1 MLRELS
7 AGARHQGVVA
17 VARAI
22 ERAVTLDDVLADVRS
37 DTLLLVLDQVT
48 DPRNLGACLRVADA
62 AAVDAVVVPRDR
74 SAGLTPAAI
83 KAASGAAESVPL
95 IEVTN
100 LSRTLDDIAA
110 AGIRA
115 IGAAGEADQS
125 LFELQLDGPVAW
137 VVGAEGAGLRR
148 LTREHCA
155 ALARIPLQGTVESL
169 NVSVAT
175 GICLFETVRQRI
187 AHRAAARDLIG
198 ALRGEQHVQH
208 DRGGLWH
215 AVPDLLRPQP
225 AALGRARHAVAD
237 ARHHFRADPAD
248 RRRRRAPGA
257 GPTQAPVPAL
267 ARWIPRLQLPLQA
280 LLLVASDANRTGP
293 ARCRTCWFS
302 PSRSAP

>member
-1 MLRELS
+1 MSAARILAGFHAVTARLRAAPQSVESIRFDARRRDGRMQQVRELARASGVPMTPAEPEVLREMS
-7 AGARHQGVVA
+7 AGAPHQGVVA

-22 ERAVTLDDVLADVRS
+22 ERAVTLDDVLADVRPE
-37 DTLLLVLDQVT
+37 TLLLVLDQVT

-95 IEVTN
+95 VEVTN
-100 LSRTLDDIAA
+100 LSRTLDEIAA
-110 AGIRA
+110 AGVRA

-125 LFELQLDGPVAW
+125 LFELQLVGPVAW

-175 GICLFETVRQRI
+175 GICLFETLRQRH
-187 AHRAAARDLIG
+187 AHRAA
-198 ALRGEQHVQH
+198 V
-208 DRGGLWH
+208 
-215 AVPDLLRPQP
+215 
-225 AALGRARHAVAD
+225 RA
-237 ARHHFRADPAD
+237 
-248 RRRRRAPGA
+248 
-257 GPTQAPVPAL
+257 
-267 ARWIPRLQLPLQA
+267 
-280 LLLVASDANRTGP
+280 
-293 ARCRTCWFS
+293 
-302 PSRSAP
+302 